1 VSVAIAAPLR
11 VELTSAMSNADARCV
26 LLADRH
32 HRLMEG
38 VRGLLETE
46 FEVVVMV
53 ADEVSLLE
61 SARRLKVDVAVVD
74 LSLTRENL
82 DLIRRIRIDFPLLN
96 LIVLSVYDEPGVY
109 RAVLEAGAN
118 GFVLKSSIASDLLPA
133 VEALRAGQSYVSP
146 KVMQ

>member
-1 VSVAIAAPLR
+1 
-11 VELTSAMSNADARCV
+11 MSNADARCV

-53 ADEVSLLE
+53 ADEVSLRE

-74 LSLTRENL
+74 LSLTRGENL

-96 LIVLSVYDEPGVY
+96 LIVLSVYDEPSVY